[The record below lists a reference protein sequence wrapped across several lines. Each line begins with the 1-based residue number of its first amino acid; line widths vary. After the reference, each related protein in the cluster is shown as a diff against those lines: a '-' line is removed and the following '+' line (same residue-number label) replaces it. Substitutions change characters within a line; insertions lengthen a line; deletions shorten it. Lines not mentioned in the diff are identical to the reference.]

1 MLLGQPA
8 ERHFSHHD
16 TNFVLHSKHPAGGGG
31 CHGGGIG
38 KDKSQI
44 TPPII
49 TAKISTIKRNFQLVF
64 PWVMNGILLNYDSN
78 RPQGKG
84 LEIQT
89 LEQK

>member
-1 MLLGQPA
+1 
-8 ERHFSHHD
+8 
-16 TNFVLHSKHPAGGGG
+16 
-31 CHGGGIG
+31 
-38 KDKSQI
+38 
-44 TPPII
+44 
-49 TAKISTIKRNFQLVF
+49 LVF